1 MPKAVTI
8 RDVPDAV
15 VAELASR
22 AAADGR
28 SLQEYLKAQ
37 LVGIAARPD
46 INRWVAD
53 VHDRKQVTGVTVAVA
68 DILAAR
74 DADRR

>member
-8 RDVPDAV
+8 RDLPDAV

-28 SLQEYLKAQ
+28 SLQEFLKAQ
-37 LVGIAARPD
+37 LVGLAARPD
-46 INRWVAD
+46 INHWVAEALG
-53 VHDRKQVTGVTVAVA
+53 RKQVVGVTLEID
-68 DILAAR
+68 DILTAR